1 MMLSGGLNCTGYC
14 VVRRS
19 QFFAAAILLVAF
31 IGVNVFFDHSL
42 VEVPSEPS
50 PAAAEGG
57 DVRSADAHANM
68 GVDISILEQDGVE
81 KDMPDHRG
89 ANNFTRFISYGEP
102 RSASTL
108 QFSMV
113 CVCFFL
119 HMTVHKS
126 TLANSTK
133 CYFGDKENYN
143 YPSLDLPQGK

>member
-1 MMLSGGLNCTGYC
+1 MMLSGGLNRTGYC
-14 VVRRS
+14 VVRRL
-19 QFFAAAILLVAF
+19 AAILILLVAS
-31 IGVNVFFDHSL
+31 IGVNVFFFDHSL

-57 DVRSADAHANM
+57 DVRSAD
-68 GVDISILEQDGVE
+68 
-81 KDMPDHRG
+81 
-89 ANNFTRFISYGEP
+89 FTRFISYGQP

-119 HMTVHKS
+119 HMTVHKP